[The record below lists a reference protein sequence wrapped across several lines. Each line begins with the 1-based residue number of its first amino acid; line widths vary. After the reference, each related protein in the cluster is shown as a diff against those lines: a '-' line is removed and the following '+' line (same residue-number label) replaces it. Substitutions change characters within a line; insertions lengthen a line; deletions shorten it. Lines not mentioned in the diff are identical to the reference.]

1 MCKINEN
8 SSCGMYECV
17 WWKLFS
23 KTKTNAGQREAW
35 KIHKHNIVYSRL
47 ENLFHKW
54 VNGVRAMIVENNSRE
69 IKATEDAPGVYLF
82 LLSVSFI
89 FFFLSS
95 FPLTRS
101 FSENGAF
108 PSRSGERRNS
118 RFHKT
123 IQVIRPIKR
132 ELHFADCRDFQELE
146 GVRYNYN

>member
-1 MCKINEN
+1 MKILLAVCMNAFGE
-8 SSCGMYECV
+8 SYFQ
-17 WWKLFS
+17 KQ
-23 KTKTNAGQREAW
+23 KTKMWDNEKRERFTSIILSIRGS
-35 KIHKHNIVYSRL
+35 K
-47 ENLFHKW
+47 NLFHKW

-89 FFFLSS
+89 FFSLSS
-95 FPLTRS
+95 SPLTRS

-132 ELHFADCRDFQELE
+132 GLHFADCRDFQELE

>member
-1 MCKINEN
+1 MRLVKVIFKNKKRMRDNEKRERFT
-8 SSCGMYECV
+8 SIILSIRG
-17 WWKLFS
+17 S
-23 KTKTNAGQREAW
+23 K
-35 KIHKHNIVYSRL
+35 
-47 ENLFHKW
+47 NLFHKW